1 MAYPIRLFTQRIR
14 SLVLNRSIDLVQN
27 SKVELLDQ
35 DHEHAQFHV
44 ENQKDGYYH
53 VEVRLLEKQV
63 TFTHCDCPYRGVGL
77 CKHTGAAL
85 LQLLVNDGFE
95 LSDFSEVDFKHE
107 DSEVIDLEAMEE
119 NVKAIIKE
127 ISQDSGFELVEFL
140 SSQDKPQLLT
150 FVLKYLEESEDIR
163 LVIMAYLWYK
173 SQNPKPPFLS

>member
-1 MAYPIRLFTQRIR
+1 
-14 SLVLNRSIDLVQN
+14 
-27 SKVELLDQ
+27 
-35 DHEHAQFHV
+35 
-44 ENQKDGYYH
+44 
-53 VEVRLLEKQV
+53 
-63 TFTHCDCPYRGVGL
+63 
-77 CKHTGAAL
+77 
-85 LQLLVNDGFE
+85 
-95 LSDFSEVDFKHE
+95 LSTLIFE

>member
-1 MAYPIRLFTQRIR
+1 MAYPIRQFTQRIR
-14 SLVLNRSIDLVQN
+14 SLVLKRSIDLVQN
-27 SKVELLDQ
+27 NKVKLLDH
-35 DHEHAQFHV
+35 DLEHAQFHV

-53 VEVRLLEKQV
+53 VEVRLLDNQV
-63 TFTHCDCPYRGVGL
+63 AFTHCDCPYRGVGL

-85 LQLLVNDGFE
+85 LQLLVNDNFMVSD
-95 LSDFSEVDFKHE
+95 LTYSDFKEE

-140 SSQDKPQLLT
+140 SNQDKPQLLT
-150 FVLKYLEESEDIR
+150 FILKYLEESEDIR